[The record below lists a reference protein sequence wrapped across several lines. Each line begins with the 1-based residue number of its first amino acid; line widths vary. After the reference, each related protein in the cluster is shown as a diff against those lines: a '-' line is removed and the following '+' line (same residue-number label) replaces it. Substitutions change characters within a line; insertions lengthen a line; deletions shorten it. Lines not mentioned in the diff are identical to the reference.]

1 MGGDIADTDSEIVPH
16 ANAKADVIA
25 NAVWHH
31 IERKQIERS
40 DGDDMQCTIV
50 VTGAPYNDTCIHF
63 R

>member
-31 IERKQIERS
+31 IERKQTERS
-40 DGDDMQCTIV
+40 DGDDTIV